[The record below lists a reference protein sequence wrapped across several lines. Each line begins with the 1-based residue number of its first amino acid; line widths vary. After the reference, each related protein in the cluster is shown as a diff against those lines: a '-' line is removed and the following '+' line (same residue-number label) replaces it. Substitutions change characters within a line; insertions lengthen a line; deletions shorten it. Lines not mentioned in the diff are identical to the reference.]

1 MNFHGKKKTFGFN
14 FNSKVSPEETQ
25 PVSNRRRGYL
35 DYLSS
40 LVPNN
45 PFSETLR
52 KAADIFDEVR

>member
-1 MNFHGKKKTFGFN
+1 MVKKKHLVSTLD
-14 FNSKVSPEETQ
+14 SEVSPEETQ
-25 PVSNRRRGYL
+25 PVSSRRKGYL